1 MKSLGESLKHYLDSP
16 LKNKVAH
23 YIHERFL
30 PDYELSVV
38 LERLDKFHVMLES
51 IPQGVDVSYTAVVDR
66 SKDEIEND
74 WEVFLVKKEEGSR
87 YATDFIPF
95 AQLMRYPVEG
105 DKTQVDVIGD
115 IIWDLTFDGWT
126 EEERNERIKE
136 FEESLEE

>member
-16 LKNKVAH
+16 LKNKVAY

-38 LERLDKFHVMLES
+38 LARLDEFHVMLES
-51 IPQGVDVSYTAVVDR
+51 IPQGLDVSYTAVVDR

-74 WEVFLVKKEEGSR
+74 WEVFLVKKEEGRR

-95 AQLMRYPVEG
+95 TQLMRYPVEG
-105 DKTQVDVIGD
+105 DKEQVDVIGD

-126 EEERNERIKE
+126 EEERNE
-136 FEESLEE
+136 